1 MQDDLAKMSL
11 DELKEVA
18 REKGLKGISKLRKSE
33 ILARLTE
40 SGEAVLPAE
49 KNASEP
55 KHTVK
60 AKDNDKETASAALVH
75 ATSLIQKGATKHI
88 FHKNT
93 AARKVSRL
101 TNAVN
106 AL

>member
-1 MQDDLAKMSL
+1 MANIKSS
-11 DELKEVA
+11 KKRIITNNA
-18 REKGLKGISKLRKSE
+18 RAERNKAFKSE
-33 ILARLTE
+33 VKTAVKKVLAA
-40 SGEAVLPAE
+40 EA
-49 KNASEP
+49 
-55 KHTVK
+55 
-60 AKDNDKETASAALVH
+60 NDKETASAALVH

>member
-1 MQDDLAKMSL
+1 ME
-11 DELKEVA
+11 ELKVA
-18 REKGLKGISKLRKSE
+18 NIKSSKKRIITNNARAERNKAFKSE
-33 ILARLTE
+33 VKTAVKKVLAAV
-40 SGEAVLPAE
+40 EA
-49 KNASEP
+49 
-55 KHTVK
+55 
-60 AKDNDKETASAALVH
+60 NDKETASAALVH